1 MKLCSSTLNLATA
14 SQIRELPIAV
24 QFYRRG
30 KKWKAWEATNRI
42 PAINNYASEISMS
55 EVSPAVQRSTLGLHS
70 LEQYEPLIGA
80 ATVERIAKK
89 AKRVR
94 TMRVAHVSSTFYGGG
109 VTELLTPLTLMMNAI
124 GIETDWHLIQGTP
137 GYFGCT
143 KMLHNTLQGES
154 AEFSDTERAIYEEV
168 VFENATRLHLDEC
181 DAVIVHDPQPLPLIT
196 HFADR
201 EMPWLWQCHVDLSSP
216 YAPVW
221 DYLRGFID
229 QYDGAIFSL
238 PEYGQDLSLDQHFVT
253 PAIDP
258 FSAKNRDMSD
268 KEIRK
273 FLRSYKIPTD
283 RPLVTQISR
292 FDRWKDPMGVID
304 AFRKAR
310 EQVDCTLV
318 LVGNNATDDPE
329 GEKILD
335 GLKSVADEG
344 IIILA
349 GDDPT
354 LVNALQR
361 HAAVVLQKST
371 REGFGLTVTE
381 AMWKGAAVIGGDVG
395 GIRHQIK
402 DEWNGF
408 LVKTPDEAAARMVQ
422 LLKNPEL
429 RERIAARAKESVRQ
443 NFLMSRLLEDWL
455 DLLARY
461 ERPLRG

>member
-1 MKLCSSTLNLATA
+1 M
-14 SQIRELPIAV
+14 SQFSA
-24 QFYRRG
+24 
-30 KKWKAWEATNRI
+30 
-42 PAINNYASEISMS
+42 
-55 EVSPAVQRSTLGLHS
+55 AVQRSTLGLHS
-70 LEQYEPLIGA
+70 LDQYEPLIGA
-80 ATVERIAKK
+80 ATAERIAVK

-137 GYFGCT
+137 GFFGCT

-154 AEFSDTERAIYEEV
+154 VEFSDSERAIYEEV
-168 VFENATRLHLDEC
+168 VFENATRLHLDDC
-181 DAVIVHDPQPLPLIT
+181 DAIIVHDPQPLPLIK
-196 HFADR
+196 HFPDR

-221 DYLRGFID
+221 NYLRGSIE
-229 QYDGAIFSL
+229 QYDGAVFSL
-238 PEYGQDLSLDQHFVT
+238 PEYAQDLNLDQHFVT

-268 KEIRK
+268 KEIRE

-310 EQVDCTLV
+310 EQVECTLV
-318 LVGNNATDDPE
+318 LVGNNASDDPE
-329 GEKILD
+329 GEKILESI
-335 GLKSVADEG
+335 KSVADEG
-344 IIILA
+344 IIILSV
-349 GDDPT
+349 DDPS

-402 DEWNGF
+402 DGRNGF
-408 LVKTPDEAAARMVQ
+408 LVKTPDEAAARMVH
-422 LLKNPEL
+422 LLTNPAL
-429 RERIAARAKESVRQ
+429 RERIGARAKESVREK
-443 NFLMSRLLEDWL
+443 FLMSRLLEDWL
-455 DLLARY
+455 DLLIGY
-461 ERPLRG
+461 ERPVN

>member
-1 MKLCSSTLNLATA
+1 M
-14 SQIRELPIAV
+14 SQFSA
-24 QFYRRG
+24 
-30 KKWKAWEATNRI
+30 
-42 PAINNYASEISMS
+42 
-55 EVSPAVQRSTLGLHS
+55 AVQRSTLGLHS
-70 LEQYEPLIGA
+70 LDQYEPLIGA
-80 ATVERIAKK
+80 ATAERIAGK

-137 GYFGCT
+137 GFFGCT
-143 KMLHNTLQGES
+143 KVLHNTLQGES
-154 AEFSDTERAIYEEV
+154 IEFSDAERTIYEEV
-168 VFENATRLHLDEC
+168 VFENATRLHLDDC
-181 DAVIVHDPQPLPLIT
+181 DAIIVHDPQPLPLIK
-196 HFADR
+196 HFPDR

-221 DYLRGFID
+221 TYLRGFIER
-229 QYDGAIFSL
+229 YDGAVVSL
-238 PEYGQDLSLDQHFVT
+238 PEYAQDLNLDQHFVT

-258 FSAKNRDMSD
+258 FSAKNRDLSD
-268 KEIRK
+268 KEIRE

-304 AFRKAR
+304 AFREAR
-310 EQVDCTLV
+310 KQVDCTLV
-318 LVGNNATDDPE
+318 LVGNNASDDPE
-329 GEKILD
+329 GEKILESI
-335 GLKSVADEG
+335 KSVADEG
-344 IIILA
+344 IIILSV
-349 GDDPT
+349 DDPT

-402 DEWNGF
+402 DKWNGF
-408 LVKTPDEAAARMVQ
+408 LVKTPGEAAARMVQ

-429 RERIAARAKESVRQ
+429 RERIGARAKESVREK
-443 NFLMSRLLEDWL
+443 FLMSRLLEDWL
-455 DLLARY
+455 DLLTRY
-461 ERPLRG
+461 ERPVN